1 MMQKKK
7 LWVALTA
14 IVLGVIFLAAGIV
27 CGLHIKR
34 TINNRYTLQITLSG
48 EREVS
53 VEYGT
58 PYVDTGAVASF
69 FGTHLHT
76 EKASVPVSVSG
87 EVNCDVVG
95 SYLLKYTATYGGYTG
110 TAYRMVHIVDTKAP
124 EITLV
129 ADPETFTFPNETYVE
144 EGFTATDD
152 YDGDLTGNVRRTE
165 TREKVIYTVTDSSGN
180 TTKVE
185 RVIVYDDP
193 VPPVLKIKGGQ
204 RISLYVGQKYK
215 EPGYTATDNCDGDLT
230 GSVTIDGM
238 VDTEKTGSYTLV
250 YTVKDA
256 YNNTASVTR
265 KVTVKE
271 KVTSLD
277 QQLNTVTPN
286 GKVIYL
292 TFDDG
297 PSAHT
302 PELLDILKK
311 YHVKATFFVV
321 NTKYAGTIKRIAQ
334 EGHSIGIHTATHNF
348 DKIYASEN
356 AYFADLET
364 IQSVITSQTGSS
376 TSLLRFPGGSSNTV
390 SRFNPGIMTELTQ
403 RVQELGFRYFDW
415 NVDSRDAGGA
425 KTATQVYRNVTNGV
439 SKRQI
444 SVVLQHDTKG
454 FSVNAV
460 EAIIVW
466 GLKNGYQ
473 FLPLDTSSPVCEHKV
488 RN

>member
-1 MMQKKK
+1 MQKKK
-7 LWVALTA
+7 LLVALSA
-14 IVLGVIFLAAGIV
+14 VVLGVIFLAAGIV
-27 CGLHIKR
+27 CGLYVR
-34 TINNRYTLQITLSG
+34 NTINNRYTLQVALS
-48 EREVS
+48 EDREIS

-58 PYVDTGAVASF
+58 PYEDTGAVANF

-76 EKASVPVSVSG
+76 EKTSVPVTVSG
-87 EVNCDVVG
+87 EVDSNVVG

-110 TAYRMVHIVDTKAP
+110 TAYRMVHIVDTKVP

-129 ADPETFTFPNETYVE
+129 ADPEKFTFPNETYVE

-152 YDGDLTGNVRRTE
+152 YDGDLTGNVKRTE
-165 TREKVIYTVTDSSGN
+165 TREKVTYRVTDSSGN
-180 TTKVE
+180 TTTVE

-193 VPPVLKIKGGQ
+193 IPPVLKIKGGQ

-215 EPGYTATDNCDGDLT
+215 EPGYSATDNCDGDLT
-230 GSVTIDGM
+230 KSVKVEGS

-250 YTVKDA
+250 YSVKDA
-256 YNNTASVTR
+256 YNNIASISRT
-265 KVTVKE
+265 VTVKE
-271 KVTSLD
+271 KVTSFD

-302 PELLDILKK
+302 PRLLDILKK

-321 NTKYAGTIKRIAQ
+321 NTKYASTIKRIAQ
-334 EGHSIGIHTATHNF
+334 EGHSVGIHTATHNF
-348 DKIYASEN
+348 DKIYASEK

-364 IQSVITSQTGSS
+364 IQNVITSQTGSS
-376 TSLLRFPGGSSNTV
+376 TNLLRFPGGSSNTV
-390 SRFNPGIMTELTQ
+390 SRFNPGIMTDLTQ
-403 RVQELGFRYFDW
+403 QVKEQGFRYFDW

-460 EAIIVW
+460 EKIIVW